1 MKFAFVGYPFM
12 QCPPNPAFLSA
23 EAIAQ
28 LGQAAE
34 QAGFS
39 AAYFTEHPIPS
50 EKWRQSGGHDALD
63 PFVGLSFC
71 AAATSQLSLLT
82 NLTVLPYRNPLLLAK
97 TAASLDV
104 LSGGRLILGVGTGYL
119 KGEYKALGVDFE
131 ERNELFDEAV
141 EVLRLAW
148 QGEPF
153 RLPGPE
159 LFRSETAPRSR
170 LRPVRPPFWLGGN
183 SKLTRRRVA
192 QWGQGWMPMPN
203 PRGAGRP
210 APFGAHLETN
220 DDLKELLA
228 YLYEQM
234 EQHGRGDE
242 LDQLDV
248 IYMTFEGGTP
258 MADDFNLQAHL
269 EAIAELR
276 ELGVTWLIA
285 NGSGDS
291 LGQVLDQT
299 AYYGQEIISQFA
311 E

>member
-1 MKFAFVGYPFM
+1 MKFAFGYPFM
-12 QCPPNPAFLSA
+12 QCPPNPEFLSA
-23 EAIAQ
+23 EAITQ

-71 AAATSQLSLLT
+71 AAATSRLSLLT

-119 KGEYKALGVDFE
+119 KGEYKALGVDFG

-153 RLPGPE
+153 SYEGRNFSVRDSTSQP
-159 LFRSETAPRSR
+159 APASA
-170 LRPVRPPFWLGGN
+170 PPFWLGGN

-203 PRGAGRP
+203 PRALGDRRRS
-210 APFGAHLETN
+210 AHLETN

-242 LDQLDV
+242 IGQLDV

-311 E
+311 A